1 MSHELIIFIVM
12 IGIFMLGCFLAKLP
26 VGVSMMLSAIGGC
39 LVGGVGTVS
48 YTHLDV
54 YKRQ

>member
-1 MSHELIIFIVM
+1 MSHELIVFIVM

-39 LVGGVGTVS
+39 LAGEIGRAHV
-48 YTHLDV
+48 
-54 YKRQ
+54 